1 MECLEFILTTFES
14 ISLYC
19 EVFGQIK
26 KSRNMSSRSGYSG
39 FSFKNSSNQQSN
51 SASKNYSM
59 NAVPPPSSL
68 ANSSRGN
75 LKVRVFFE
83 IF

>member
-1 MECLEFILTTFES
+1 MECLEFILTRFKS
-14 ISLYC
+14 INLYC
-19 EVFGQIK
+19 DFLGQNQ
-26 KSRNMSSRSGYSG
+26 KSRKMSSRSGYSG
-39 FSFKNSSNQQSN
+39 FSFKNNSNQQSN

-75 LKVRVFFE
+75 LKVR
-83 IF
+83 IL